1 MARELLPV
9 GSVVRLAGADALV
22 MVMGFQPNLGDA
34 WADYL
39 GVPYPMGLVDD
50 DAALAFDA
58 SAVSEVVFR
67 GHWDDEAEEG
77 LAAVRRFREAADDL
91 HQQLLD
97 LIESLTP
104 ERVEELRWQYAFDA
118 LGDEPEP
125 DFPGDEG

>member
-1 MARELLPV
+1 
-9 GSVVRLAGADALV
+9 

-39 GVPYPMGLVDD
+39 GVPYPMGLVGD

-58 SAVSEVVFR
+58 SAVSEVVFL